1 MQPCDLVVNKDIK
14 VEVKKW
20 YARWR
25 MRQIRNA
32 PTDGHFVLK
41 MPRDEIVAAMEEVF
55 DGLQSAQEAQPTIHN
70 CFHDCGFDLASDDL
84 AAFHHK
90 INGLSEIAIYKT
102 LLASANFVDFVT
114 ADDGASAHDA
124 HLDAALSDYDNEFST
139 LQLQSGRLDG
149 KRSAPE
155 RD

>member
-1 MQPCDLVVNKDIK
+1 MGLLPVLQPQLV
-14 VEVKKW
+14 
-20 YARWR
+20 
-25 MRQIRNA
+25 
-32 PTDGHFVLK
+32 H
-41 MPRDEIVAAMEEVF
+41 
-55 DGLQSAQEAQPTIHN
+55 
-70 CFHDCGFDLASDDL
+70 FHDYRSPTADFMRSRCTAPARRRCSRPRSAS
-84 AAFHHK
+84 
-90 INGLSEIAIYKT
+90 
-102 LLASANFVDFVT
+102 SANFVDFVT